1 MSHFAQVID
10 GIVQEVIVAEQDF
23 IDSISI
29 VTPIVDTPFVF
40 NPLFPDAQPPSP
52 PKPFKWIETSYNT
65 RGNVHY
71 NPNTGLPDEEPPL
84 RGNYAGIGYTYDA
97 VNDVFYAP
105 QPYPSWVLNTSTWTW
120 EAPIEMPTTKGTWI
134 WDEPTISWILE
145 TTSVPSKT
153 K

>member
-10 GIVQEVIVAEQDF
+10 GIVQDVIVAEQDF
-23 IDSISI
+23 INTLSDSQ
-29 VTPIVDTPFVF
+29 
-40 NPLFPDAQPPSP
+40 N
-52 PKPFKWIETSYNT
+52 WIKTSYNT

-71 NPNTGLPDEEPPL
+71 APNSDIPNEEPPL

-120 EAPIEMPTTKGTWI
+120 EAPTPMPNDGTSYA
-134 WDEPTISWILE
+134 WDESSLAWVKAKNIE
-145 TTSVPSKT
+145 
-153 K
+153 